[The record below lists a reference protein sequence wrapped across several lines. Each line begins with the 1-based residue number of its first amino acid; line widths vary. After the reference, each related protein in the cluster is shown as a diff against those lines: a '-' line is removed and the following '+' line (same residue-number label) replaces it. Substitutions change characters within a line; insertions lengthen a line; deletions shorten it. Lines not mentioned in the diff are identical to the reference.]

1 MWIGQW
7 PLYQVVSPLV
17 RGEGVRL
24 RVQSR
29 TGAGVVYLSVKKKTK
44 KRKKENKLFAYII
57 LLDTFSLARL
67 NLFMVCLFLIVLNF
81 FFNFIFLQRQ

>member
-29 TGAGVVYLSVKKKTK
+29 TGAGVVYLSVKKKNKKKK
-44 KRKKENKLFAYII
+44 KRKQII
-57 LLDTFSLARL
+57 
-67 NLFMVCLFLIVLNF
+67 CIYHIIGYFLTCEA
-81 FFNFIFLQRQ
+81 